1 MLMRGENIVDMKGV
15 VTHTGGLSLVDVDSG
30 DVDNSL
36 HAVDDVLQVLT
47 RKPVLLLVVNYW
59 ACVQRC

>member
-1 MLMRGENIVDMKGV
+1 MKDV
-15 VTHTGGLSLVDVDSG
+15 VTHTGGLPLVDVDSG

-47 RKPVLLLVVNYW
+47 RKPVLLLVVNY
-59 ACVQRC
+59 